1 MSTVT
6 TAKAG
11 RRKSAARASARVA
24 VEVLVQSP
32 RWKAQPGAAAIV
44 RKAISA
50 AASVVSTGPAE
61 LAIVLTDDSAIH
73 ALNREWRGHDKP
85 TNVLSFP
92 AVRGRGQ
99 TPDGT
104 PLPLGDVIIAYQTL
118 ASEAQTEGKPLEN
131 HLTHLA
137 VHGFLHL
144 LGYDH
149 ETSRDARRMET
160 LETRIL
166 ASLGVPDPYA
176 RQR

>member
-1 MSTVT
+1 MSASG
-6 TAKAG
+6 AK
-11 RRKSAARASARVA
+11 RRPRKPAARRTAVA

-32 RWKAQPGAAAIV
+32 RWRAQPRASAIV
-44 RKAISA
+44 RNAISA
-50 AASVVSTGPAE
+50 AASAVSTQPAE

-73 ALNREWRGHDKP
+73 ALNRDWRGHDKP

-92 AVRGRGQ
+92 AVPPRGDRAADAG
-99 TPDGT
+99 PR
-104 PLPLGDVIIAYQTL
+104 PLGDVIIAYQTV
-118 ASEAQTEGKPLEN
+118 AREARAEGKPLSN
-131 HLTHLA
+131 HLAHLA

-166 ASLGVPDPYA
+166 ADLGVPDPYA
-176 RQR
+176 SRER